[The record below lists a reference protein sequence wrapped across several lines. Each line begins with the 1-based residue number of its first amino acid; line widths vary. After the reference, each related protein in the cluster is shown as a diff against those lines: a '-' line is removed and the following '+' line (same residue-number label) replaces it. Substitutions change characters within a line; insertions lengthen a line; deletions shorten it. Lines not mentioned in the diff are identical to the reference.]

1 MGNQT
6 NMIPSAL
13 PPYETKPYPNGGNS
27 PMSAGLASSQQ
38 QTINQM
44 TLIGKSGGSKHR
56 TNRRH
61 TNRRYMKG
69 GVSSSSQPVSQ
80 VTPIPPGAVNPNETT
95 ASYRQLAGLAN
106 SASTNATY
114 DTAKTPAETAYLQ
127 QQQQN
132 IYNGKG
138 GSKKYRR
145 SRNRRSRKS
154 KKGRNRRKTKRRY
167 H

>member
-1 MGNQT
+1 MGNPT

-44 TLIGKSGGSKHR
+44 ALIGKSGGSKHKIK
-56 TNRRH
+56 RR

-69 GVSSSSQPVSQ
+69 GVSSQSQPVSQ
-80 VTPIPPGAVNPNETT
+80 VTPIPPGSVNPNETT
-95 ASYRQLAGLAN
+95 ASYTQLAQLAN
-106 SASTNATY
+106 SANTNATY
-114 DTAKTPAETAYLQ
+114 DTAKTPAQTAQLQ

-138 GSKKYRR
+138 GSKKYRK
-145 SRNRRSRKS
+145 SRKG
-154 KKGRNRRKTKRRY
+154 KKRRKTRKTKRRY

>member
-44 TLIGKSGGSKHR
+44 ALIGKSGGSKHR

-80 VTPIPPGAVNPNETT
+80 VTPIPSGAVNPNETT
-95 ASYRQLAGLAN
+95 ASYTQLAQLAN
-106 SASTNATY
+106 SVSTNATY

-132 IYNGKG
+132 IYNGKIYNGKG
-138 GSKKYRR
+138 GSKKYRK
-145 SRNRRSRKS
+145 SRKG
-154 KKGRNRRKTKRRY
+154 KKRRKTKRRY